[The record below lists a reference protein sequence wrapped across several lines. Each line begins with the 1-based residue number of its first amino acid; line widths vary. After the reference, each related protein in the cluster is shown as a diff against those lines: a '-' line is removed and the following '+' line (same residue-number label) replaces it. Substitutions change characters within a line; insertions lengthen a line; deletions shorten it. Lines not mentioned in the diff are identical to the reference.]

1 VFYVLQHERLVL
13 VFDFDDGWNKF
24 GRLAIYLNVYTHGRG
39 KFYVFGL
46 ANALTRTSQLKL
58 GLK

>member
-1 VFYVLQHERLVL
+1 
-13 VFDFDDGWNKF
+13 
-24 GRLAIYLNVYTHGRG
+24 VYTHGRG

-58 GLK
+58 GLKWDYKKSNELND